1 VQPDVTVER
10 TVRTPCGELEVER
23 PARVADPATVVIF
36 GATGDLAKRKLL
48 PALYNLNADR
58 LLPEGFAVIG
68 RGREP
73 LTTDAYRD
81 RVSQDLRQ
89 FGTMTPE
96 RGHCEWLESRLTYL
110 AGQFDDAATYDQLRD
125 VLARTSGGDAG
136 RPSNALFYLA
146 VPPALFGPV
155 VERLSRAGL
164 LAEHDGWRR
173 VIIEKPFGHD
183 LDSARA
189 LNRRLAGLLN
199 EHQIY
204 RIDHYLG
211 KETVQ
216 NIMAVRFANGIFE
229 PIWNRRYVDHVQITV
244 AESVGVERRGT
255 YYDAAGALR
264 DMLQNHLLQLL
275 ALMAMEPPISF
286 ESDAVRDERVKVL
299 NAIHPLSVAEVARD
313 AVRAQ
318 YGPAAD
324 GSGPAYRQEPGVAP
338 DSRTETFA
346 ALKLLVDNW
355 RWADVPFYL
364 RTGKRLALRASEIV
378 VQFKPAPFVLFRDTP
393 VEALTPNQ
401 LVLRIQPDEGIELGF
416 EAKVPGPRVRLGT
429 VRMEFEYA
437 DYFGSA
443 PHTGYE
449 TLLYDTMTGD
459 STHFHRFDIVEAGW
473 KVVDPILREWATA
486 DTMQTYPSGSWGPAA
501 ADALLARDG
510 REWRPPGKSRDAR

>member
-1 VQPDVTVER
+1 
-10 TVRTPCGELEVER
+10 VRTPCGELDVER

-48 PALYNLNADR
+48 PALYNLNAER
-58 LLPEGFAVIG
+58 LLPEGFSVIG

-81 RVSQDLRQ
+81 RVSRDLQQ
-89 FGTMTPE
+89 FGTMNTE
-96 RGHCEWLESRLTYL
+96 RDHCEWLESRLTYL
-110 AGQFDDAATYDQLRD
+110 AGQFDDPATYDRLGES
-125 VLARTSGGDAG
+125 LAAASPGDGG

-146 VPPALFGPV
+146 TPPALFGPI
-155 VERLSRAGL
+155 VERLSAAGL

-173 VIIEKPFGHD
+173 VIVEKPFGHD

-216 NIMAVRFANGIFE
+216 NIMAFRFANGIFE

-244 AESVGVERRGT
+244 AETVGVERRGG
-255 YYDAAGALR
+255 YYDHAGALR

-275 ALMAMEPPISF
+275 ALTAMEPPISF

-299 NAIHPLSVAEVARD
+299 NAIHPLSARDVARD
-313 AVRAQ
+313 VIRAQ
-318 YGPAAD
+318 YGPAPD
-324 GSGPAYRQEPGVAP
+324 GSGSAYRDEPGVAP
-338 DSRTETFA
+338 HSRTETFTA
-346 ALKLLVDNW
+346 VKLLVDNW

-364 RTGKRLALRASEIV
+364 RTGKRLASRASEIV
-378 VQFKPAPFVLFRDTP
+378 VQFKRAPFMLFRDTT
-393 VEALTPNQ
+393 VEELSPNQ
-401 LVLRIQPDEGIELGF
+401 LVLRLQPDEGIELGF

-429 VRMEFEYA
+429 VRMEFNYA

-443 PHTGYE
+443 PNTGYE

-459 STHFHRFDIVEAGW
+459 STHFHRVDIVEAGW
-473 KVVDPILREWATA
+473 KVVDPILREWAAT
-486 DTMQTYPSGSWGPAA
+486 DSMHNYPSGSWGPPA

-510 REWRPPGKSRDAR
+510 REWRPAGKQRD

>member
-1 VQPDVTVER
+1 VQPDVTVEG
-10 TVRTPCGELEVER
+10 TVRTPCGELDVER

-58 LLPEGFAVIG
+58 LLPDGFAVIG

-73 LTTDAYRD
+73 LTTDAYRE
-81 RVSQDLRQ
+81 RVSRDLQQ

-110 AGQFDDAATYDQLRD
+110 AGQFDDRDTYAHLRD
-125 VLARTSGGDAG
+125 ALAAARPSDGG

-146 VPPALFGPV
+146 IPPALFGPT
-155 VERLSRAGL
+155 VERLADAGL
-164 LAEHDGWRR
+164 LTEHDGWRR

-183 LDSARA
+183 LDSAQA
-189 LNRRLAGLLN
+189 LNQRLARLLN

-216 NIMAVRFANGIFE
+216 NIMAFRFANGIFE

-244 AESVGVERRGT
+244 AETVGVERRGG

-275 ALMAMEPPISF
+275 ALTAMEPPISF

-299 NAIHPLSVAEVARD
+299 NAIHPLSAGDVARD
-313 AVRAQ
+313 VVRAQ
-318 YGPAAD
+318 YGPPID
-324 GSGPAYRQEPGVAP
+324 GSASAYRNEPGVSP

-346 ALKLLVDNW
+346 AVKLLVDNW

-364 RTGKRLALRASEIV
+364 RTGKRLASRASEIV
-378 VQFKPAPFVLFRDTP
+378 VQFKRAPLVLFRDTP
-393 VEALTPNQ
+393 VEQLTPNE
-401 LVLRIQPDEGIELGF
+401 LVLRIQPDEGIALGF

-429 VRMEFEYA
+429 VKMEFEYA

-443 PHTGYE
+443 PNTGYE

-459 STHFHRFDIVEAGW
+459 STHFHRVDIVEAGW
-473 KVVDPILREWATA
+473 KVVDPILREWARSDA
-486 DTMQTYPSGSWGPAA
+486 MHTYPSGSWGPPA

-510 REWRPPGKSRDAR
+510 RGWRRPGKAP